1 MDLFFTVDARF
12 APHLAVMLYG
22 LLRLEQDSPEPL
34 NLHAVIDAPARSAE
48 LAQEVAARFGRPLR
62 LLPAPTAAQTLH
74 AASAFPPR
82 SPTTF
87 FRLFAAD
94 LMPEL
99 DRVLYLDS
107 DLLIRRTLRPLWR
120 MELGDASLAATD
132 CHAAVKRPELMRRFG
147 RRYFNGGVL
156 LLNLAEWRRREIGRR
171 AVEHAL
177 AEPEAVTFH
186 DQCILNHLCPDWR
199 RVEVG
204 WNYSHQLGARHAPL
218 IGMTPAEFEAA
229 GQDPAVFH
237 FLGPKKAFHH
247 PREGASGFVAE
258 YWALRADFEAE
269 FGVRLAA

>member
-1 MDLFFTVDARF
+1 MDLLFTVDGRF

-22 LLRLEQDSPEPL
+22 LLRLERDSPEPL
-34 NLHAVIDAPARSAE
+34 NLHAVIDAPAKSAR
-48 LAQEVAARFGRPLR
+48 AASEVAARFGRPLR
-62 LLPAPTAAQTLH
+62 LLPAPTGAQALQ
-74 AASAFPPR
+74 AASALPPR
-82 SPTTF
+82 SATTF
-87 FRLFAAD
+87 HRLFAAD
-94 LMPEL
+94 LLPDL
-99 DRVLYLDS
+99 DKVLYLDS
-107 DLLIRRTLRPLWR
+107 DLLIRRSLRPLWAL
-120 MELGDASLAATD
+120 ELGAAPLAATD

-147 RRYFNGGVL
+147 GRCFNSGVL
-156 LLNLAEWRRREIGRR
+156 LLNLAEWRRREIARR

-204 WNYSHQLGARHAPL
+204 WSFSHQLGAKHAPL

-229 GQDPAVFH
+229 GADPAVFH

-258 YWALRADFEAE
+258 YWALRADFEAD
-269 FGVRLAA
+269 FGLRLAA